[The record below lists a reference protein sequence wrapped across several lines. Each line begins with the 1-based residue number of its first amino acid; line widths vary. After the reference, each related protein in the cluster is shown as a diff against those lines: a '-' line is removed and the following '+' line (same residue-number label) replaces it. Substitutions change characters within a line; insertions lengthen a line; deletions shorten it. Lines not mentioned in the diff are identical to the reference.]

1 MPSHRTA
8 RTADLLHQELAV
20 LIRREIKDP
29 RVGVVSITHVRLSKD
44 RRFARVFISPL
55 GGEGDAEG
63 MLEGLQSASGYLRRL
78 LGRALRLRYV
88 PELQFVVDDGISE
101 SVRMTSMLDRMARE
115 RAERESDEE
124 GEE

>member
-1 MPSHRTA
+1 MPSHRSV
-8 RTADLLHQELAV
+8 RTAELLHQELAT

-44 RRFARVFISPL
+44 RRYARVFLMPL
-55 GGEGDAEG
+55 GGVGDSQG

-78 LGRALRLRYV
+78 LGKNLRLRYV
-88 PELQFVVDDGISE
+88 PELQFIVDDGVDD

-115 RAERESDEE
+115 REARE